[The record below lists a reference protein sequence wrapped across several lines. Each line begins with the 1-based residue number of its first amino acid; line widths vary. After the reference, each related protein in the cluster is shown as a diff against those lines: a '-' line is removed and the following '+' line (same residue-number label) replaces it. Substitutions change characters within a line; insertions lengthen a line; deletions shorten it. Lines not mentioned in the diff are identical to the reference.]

1 MFNENQT
8 LDKYTLLKRLGNGN
22 FGEVWFATN
31 KYISKNVALKIL
43 KIDDRKKYQSALR
56 EAQTGNFLTH
66 NNLLKIYNADCIDY
80 LGNPN
85 KVLFL
90 IEAEYLENGSIIKNL
105 QDDDFLS
112 ITKSIN
118 YLIDI
123 LKGLEY
129 LHDKNFIHGDIKP
142 SNILLASGNAIL
154 ADYGLTTFCPSG
166 LEVLCNNVYQY
177 HIAPETVDKGII
189 SHQSD
194 IYQTG
199 VTLYRLINGL
209 SILENRF
216 SGFDTEKFKKA
227 VKDGKVIT
235 GSDYQPFIPKCLR
248 KIINKATNPSL
259 KQRYGTARE
268 MRRDLEKLDYTTD
281 WYLVEGMWKGSDS
294 KFQYFFDE
302 KIINQ
307 NWIKFSAFK
316 QCKKNR
322 KTEIKQWSKEV
333 PRDNILQHRS
343 LFMQNIVRNYKK

>member
-1 MFNENQT
+1 
-8 LDKYTLLKRLGNGN
+8 
-22 FGEVWFATN
+22 
-31 KYISKNVALKIL
+31 VALKIL
-43 KIDDRKKYQSALR
+43 EIDNKKKYQSALK
-56 EAQTGNFLTH
+56 EAQTGNLLTH
-66 NNLLKIYNADCIDY
+66 NNLLKIYNAGFIKHQYD
-80 LGNPN
+80 PN
-85 KVLFL
+85 KLLFL

-142 SNILLASGNAIL
+142 SNILLASDNAIL

-166 LEVLCNNVYQY
+166 LEVIYNNVYRY
-177 HIAPETVDKGII
+177 HIAPETVDKSII

-199 VTLYRLINGL
+199 ITLYRLINGL
-209 SILENRF
+209 SILKNRF
-216 SGFDTEKFKKA
+216 SGFDTEEFKKA
-227 VKDGKVIT
+227 VKNGKVVT
-235 GSDYQPFIPKCLR
+235 GCDYQPFIPKCLR
-248 KIINKATNPSL
+248 QIIKKATNPSL
-259 KQRYGTARE
+259 KERYKTARE
-268 MRRDLEKLDYTTD
+268 MRRDLEKLNYTTD
-281 WYLVEGMWKGSDS
+281 WYLIDGMWKGSDS

-307 NWIKFSAFK
+307 NLIKFSAFK

-333 PRDNILQHRS
+333 PKDKILQHRS